1 MLNLQN
7 ARCAVGLLD
16 FPVHEELHEE
26 PLFYIEPKDRDP
38 ASEDDRQRAVV
49 AECRRLGLSV
59 WHNPQ
64 SGRRSD
70 YERTT
75 LHRNGAVAG
84 VADLTIHW
92 PGRGIYYAEMKN
104 GKTGPSTPQIEFLN
118 ARIREGIPCGV
129 HRSWPTIEQALIKA
143 GAPIRA
149 AATQTIGNA
158 AREVILRLIR
168 AEPDLS
174 ERKAKIMI
182 AREDGHLSD
191 AEVEEWFRRDGL
203 RFA

>member
-1 MLNLQN
+1 M
-7 ARCAVGLLD
+7 GLLD

-26 PLFYIEPKDRDP
+26 PLFYIEPKDDLIF
-38 ASEDDRQRAVV
+38 SEDHRQQAVV
-49 AECRRLGLSV
+49 SACRRSGLFV
-59 WHNPQ
+59 AHIPQ
-64 SGRRSD
+64 SGKRSD
-70 YERTT
+70 YERTK
-75 LHRNGAVAG
+75 LHRNGAIAG
-84 VADLTIHW
+84 VPDLVIHW
-92 PGRGIYYAEMKN
+92 TGGVYWAEMKD
-104 GKTGPSTPQIEFLN
+104 GKAMPTRPQIDVLN
-118 ARIREGIPCGV
+118 DFSRRQIPCGV

-149 AATQTIGNA
+149 AASQTIGNA